1 MKTEKDLDNL
11 FKKGLEEPG
20 NYKHYQEEDW
30 DSLET
35 MLDKQKKRSGIIY
48 WLPILSGVAAL
59 LILAFGWYFII
70 RGTDKNH
77 ASQLTGITKHHSES
91 NIADHSG
98 TITQNQIIP
107 GTGGRP
113 IQQQVV
119 LNKKFRLPE
128 KGLINTGSTKNKS
141 FLTLSAVDAGRGNT
155 GTDNDHIAINNSA
168 VELTAV
174 NKSVFDSDELN
185 NSIVFNTLKL
195 PVDKA
200 SNTANKKIIKNQPG
214 FNPRMAIT
222 VLASSTLNGVGSFS
236 QSKAGADAGLL
247 FSIGVTKKFTLSTGA
262 VYAKTPYL
270 TDFYNYHTAY
280 QFKTNPES
288 VNADCRILDIPLNI
302 DYQLLSKSRNKLSV
316 GSGLSSYIMLRE
328 NYHYNYTVPGTPG
341 PTDFNVINKNQYFMG
356 VLNLEATYQRQ
367 INSKL
372 SLAVQPYLK
381 MPLTD
386 IGNGEVKL
394 QSTGV
399 AVGLSWNINTLKR

>member
-35 MLDKQKKRSGIIY
+35 MRDKQKKRSGIIY

-59 LILAFGWYFII
+59 LILAFGWYFTN

-91 NIADHSG
+91 NIADNSG
-98 TITQNQIIP
+98 TISQNQTIP

-155 GTDNDHIAINNSA
+155 GIDNDNIAINNSA
-168 VELTAV
+168 VELAAV
-174 NKSVFDSDELN
+174 NKRVFDSDELN
-185 NSIVFNTLKL
+185 NTVAFNTLNL

-200 SNTANKKIIKNQPG
+200 SHAASKKIIKNQPG

-236 QSKAGADAGLL
+236 QSKAGSDVGLL
-247 FSIGVTKKFTLSTGA
+247 FS
-262 VYAKTPYL
+262 
-270 TDFYNYHTAY
+270 
-280 QFKTNPES
+280 
-288 VNADCRILDIPLNI
+288 
-302 DYQLLSKSRNKLSV
+302 
-316 GSGLSSYIMLRE
+316 
-328 NYHYNYTVPGTPG
+328 
-341 PTDFNVINKNQYFMG
+341 MG
-356 VLNLEATYQRQ
+356 
-367 INSKL
+367 
-372 SLAVQPYLK
+372 
-381 MPLTD
+381 
-386 IGNGEVKL
+386 
-394 QSTGV
+394 
-399 AVGLSWNINTLKR
+399 